1 MKTVVSFCDLAHE
14 EHSCNA
20 IPLGISMVASYLLA
34 KFEGGIKADIFKHP
48 LDYIAYLEKGIPDIA
63 CFSNYIWNLN
73 LSHEIARAIKEKSP
87 KTIVVFGGPNYP
99 LDEDKQVE
107 FLRRYPAMD
116 FYVFRNGEMPF
127 SILFEELM
135 RHGFDADKIKTER
148 KIIPGCHYLSGDDF
162 IAGEEVVAMKDLD
175 EIPSPYLTGLCDKF
189 LADEKLT
196 PLMLTARG
204 CPFKCTFCQE
214 GDDYFNVVRKFSF
227 DRVCK
232 ELDYV
237 ASRTKNPDLLYADSN
252 FGMYKHDADICREI
266 VRVQEAYG
274 WPKYFVGI
282 MGKNNKARILEA
294 AEIIRSGVFG
304 GGSVWLSSAIQS
316 TDDKVLD
323 KVKRSNIDADT
334 MVKVANEGK
343 AHASN
348 QFSELILA
356 LPGDSR
362 ESHFKSVCDLI
373 ETGVNVIRS
382 HQYIMLNGSEAATME
397 GWAAYNPLTRFRV
410 TPHTMDSYC
419 LFGKTVFA
427 PEVDEICVGNDT
439 MTFADYEECRMFNL
453 TVEVFYNNAL
463 LLELFKLLKMRG
475 IGISTLITRI
485 HERVTSAASPVA
497 ELYEWFRRETNELFD
512 SQEQLHEFLRE
523 DGVAWQ
529 YQAGKLGNNEQLMY
543 SAVMVFCHMKD
554 VHDIAYDVARE
565 LLRETDTYENWVANY
580 LLELIELSLL
590 RKQDMLTIDQVE
602 TRRFHYDFI
611 ALERCGF
618 NEDPRDH
625 ACLDGVN
632 IHFAHDQVQKN
643 LIAGY
648 CNVYGTSNSGLGNI
662 FGLGKNVRSFYRRIE
677 AAPTLAGRDQ
687 AEGRVSSGAT

>member
-1 MKTVVSFCDLAHE
+1 MKTTISFCDLVHE
-14 EHSCNA
+14 GHSCNA
-20 IPLGISMVASYLLA
+20 VPLGISMVASYSLA
-34 KFEGGIKADIFKHP
+34 KFKGRIEAEIFKHP

-73 LSHEIARAIKEKSP
+73 LSYEIARAIKEKSP
-87 KTIVVFGGPNYP
+87 KTIIVFGGPNYP

-107 FLRRYPAMD
+107 FLRRHPAMD

-127 SILFEELM
+127 SILFEALT
-135 RHGFDADKIKTER
+135 RCGFDADKIKAER
-148 KIIPGCHYLSGDDF
+148 KIIPGCHHLNGDDF
-162 IAGEEVVAMKDLD
+162 IAGEEVAAMKDLD

-214 GDDYFNVVRKFSF
+214 GADYFNVVRKFSF
-227 DRVCK
+227 DRVRE

-294 AEIIRSGVFG
+294 AEIIRGGVFG

-323 KVKRSNIDADT
+323 KVNRSKINADT
-334 MVKVANEGK
+334 MVKVANEGE

-382 HQYIMLNGSEAATME
+382 HQYIMLNGSEAATVE
-397 GWAAYNPLTRFRV
+397 GWAAYNPLTKFRV
-410 TPHTMDSYC
+410 TPHTMNSYS
-419 LFGKTVFA
+419 LFGQDIFA
-427 PEVDEICVGNDT
+427 PEVDEICIGNDT
-439 MTFADYEECRMFNL
+439 MSFEDYEECRMFDL

-463 LLELFKLLKMRG
+463 LLELFKLLKMNG
-475 IGISTLITRI
+475 IRISSLITRI
-485 HERVTSAASPVA
+485 HERVTSTNSPLA
-497 ELYEWFRRETNELFD
+497 ELYEGFRRETNELFD
-512 SQEQLHEFLRE
+512 SSEQLHDFLHQ
-523 DGVAWQ
+523 DGVAEQ
-529 YQAGKLGNNEQLMY
+529 YQSGYLGNNEQLMY
-543 SAVMVFCHMKD
+543 SALLVFWHMQD
-554 VHDIAYDVARE
+554 LHDIAYGVARE
-565 LLRETDTYENWVANY
+565 LLREKGTYDDWIDDY
-580 LLELIELSLL
+580 FSELTAFSLL
-590 RKQDMLTIDQVE
+590 RKQDMLSTDPVE
-602 TRRFHYDFI
+602 SKTFYFDFI
-611 ALERCGF
+611 SLEENGF
-618 NEDPRDH
+618 NDDPQQYARPEGMDIRFTH
-625 ACLDGVN
+625 VTA
-632 IHFAHDQVQKN
+632 QKE

-648 CNVYGTSNSGLGNI
+648 KNAYGLSNRGLGNI
-662 FGLGKNVRSFYRRIE
+662 FGMGKNVRNFYRKIE
-677 AAPTLAGRDQ
+677 KVSVSEAPL
-687 AEGRVSSGAT
+687 AEGRVQ